1 MKIKIFDNAFAHEDY
16 CGSKIG
22 KNFSKHIIW
31 DRSFSNIEENDLVFF
46 TDSLLPMALNIRT
59 NCIKIALL
67 LEPPSVNNFAY
78 DFINRN
84 YTKFDHIITHQDTFS
99 NIPNVIILP
108 QWCTWIYPEKQ
119 RIFEKK
125 KNLSII
131 ASDKKTTE
139 GQILRHN
146 IVNYLQN
153 KIDIDLY
160 GGLTSQNSGY
170 NPIVD
175 KSEGLSDYMFSIIVE
190 NSKYNYYFTEKII
203 DCLLT
208 GTIPIYWGANK
219 INDFFDT
226 KGFLIIQNIEDLDH
240 IIPNLNKETYEKMFP
255 FVLNN
260 FKIASEFLT
269 LEDFIYEKFIKK
281 YNYDNR

>member
-78 DFINRN
+78 DFISKNHHE
-84 YTKFDHIITHQDTFS
+84 FDYIITHQDTLS
-99 NIPNVIILP
+99 SISKNVIILP

-119 RIFEKK
+119 KIFEKH

-131 ASDKKTTE
+131 ASDKKSTE
-139 GQILRHN
+139 GQVLRHD
-146 IVNYLQN
+146 IVNYLQS
-153 KIDIDLY
+153 KINIDLY
-160 GGLTSQNSGY
+160 GGLTSGNSGY
-170 NPIVD
+170 NPITD
-175 KSEGLSDYMFSIIVE
+175 KSDGLSDYMFSIIVE

-208 GTIPIYWGANK
+208 GTVPIYWGANK
-219 INDFFDT
+219 IDEFFDIR
-226 KGFLIIQNIEDLDH
+226 GFLIVDNIKDLDN
-240 IIPNLNKETYEKMFP
+240 IIPKLNKETYDEMLP
-255 FVLNN
+255 FITNN

-281 YNYDNR
+281 YEL